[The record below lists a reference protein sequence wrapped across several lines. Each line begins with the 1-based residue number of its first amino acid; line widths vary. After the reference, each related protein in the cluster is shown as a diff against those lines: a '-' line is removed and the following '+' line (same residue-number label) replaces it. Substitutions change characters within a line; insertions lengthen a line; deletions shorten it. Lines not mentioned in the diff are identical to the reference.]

1 LPNSAPPAFAKGER
15 VFDFDFLIK
24 ILPELMRGLVVTIE
38 ATLGGYALAL
48 IVGLALELGRRSHH
62 SSIRRACNGY
72 IAFMRCTP
80 LLVQLYFA
88 FYVLPSFGV
97 RFNALTTGILCL
109 GLHIGAY
116 IAEVYRAGI
125 DSVSEGQ
132 WEAAAALGLKPL
144 AIWSRVIL
152 PQALPPMIPPLGNFL
167 IGLFKETPLLA
178 AITVIDVFGAAN
190 NIAGQTYRY
199 NEPYTAAAIILLGVS
214 LAAVAAV
221 RRLERHLT
229 PRSRKREPLAQGKGP
244 AY

>member
-1 LPNSAPPAFAKGER
+1 M
-15 VFDFDFLIK
+15 FDFQFLIS
-24 ILPELMRGLVVTIE
+24 ILPALMRGLRVTVE

-48 IVGLALELGRRSHH
+48 IVGLVLALGRRSGRTPV
-62 SSIRRACNGY
+62 RRACEGY
-72 IAFMRCTP
+72 VAFMRCTP

-97 RFNALTTGILCL
+97 RFDALTTGILCL

-125 DSVSEGQ
+125 GSVPEGQ
-132 WEAAAALGLKPL
+132 WEAAAALGLRPL
-144 AIWSRVIL
+144 PVWGRVIL
-152 PQALPPMIPPLGNFL
+152 PQALPPMIPPLGNYL
-167 IGLFKETPLLA
+167 VGLFKETPLLA

-214 LAAVAAV
+214 LIAVAVV
-221 RRLERHLT
+221 RRMERHLA
-229 PRSRKREPLAQGKGP
+229 PKSRKHGALRQGKRP

>member
-1 LPNSAPPAFAKGER
+1 M
-15 VFDFDFLIK
+15 FDFAFLIE
-24 ILPELMRGLVVTIE
+24 ILPELMRGLIVTVE
-38 ATLGGYALAL
+38 ATLGGFALAL
-48 IVGLALELGRRSHH
+48 IIGLAVALLQRS
-62 SSIRRACNGY
+62 RFKLARAFAHGY

-97 RFNALTTGILCL
+97 RFEALTTGILCL
-109 GLHIGAY
+109 GLHVGAY

-125 DSVSEGQ
+125 DAVPEGQ
-132 WEAAAALGLKPL
+132 WEAARALGLPSFPL
-144 AIWSRVIL
+144 WSRVIL
-152 PQALPPMIPPLGNFL
+152 PQALPPMIPPLGNYL

-214 LAAVAAV
+214 LVAVVLV
-221 RRLERHLT
+221 RRMERHLA
-229 PRSRKREPLAQGKGP
+229 PKSRKHGRDAQGKQP